1 MPSVVITRES
11 ILRGD
16 LQASVREL
24 LGPDVPLMSE
34 AQRAHEIDTMLQ
46 QVGPGQRLWVFG
58 FGSLIWN
65 PAFYFD
71 QRCAG
76 QVYGYHRAFCLW
88 ARSGRGSPQ
97 RPGLM
102 LSLKRGGSCQGVLYQ
117 LPQGAEREEM
127 DVLWRRE
134 MLTMAYQPVLTRARS
149 PRGWVTVLTFTANRA
164 HERYVPDLS
173 AAQEAALL
181 ASGEGPLGRA
191 SDYLFDTYRHLL
203 ELGITDQRLKRLCQR
218 VQQLMN
224 AQSV

>member
-16 LQASVREL
+16 LHASVRAL
-24 LGPDVPLMSE
+24 LGPDVPLMDD
-34 AQRAHEIDTMLQ
+34 AQREAEIDAMLQ
-46 QVGPGQRLWVFG
+46 QLVPGERLWVFG

-71 QRCAG
+71 QRCPG
-76 QVYGYHRAFCLW
+76 QVFGYHRAFCLW

-102 LSLKRGGSCQGVLYQ
+102 LSLKRGGSCHGVLYQ
-117 LPQGAEREEM
+117 LPQGGERQEL

-134 MLTMAYQPVLTRARS
+134 MLTMAYKPVLTRARCGH
-149 PRGWVTVLTFTANRA
+149 GWVRVLTFTANRS
-164 HERYVPDLS
+164 HERYVPDLG
-173 AAQEAALL
+173 AEQEAMLL

-191 SDYLFDTYRHLL
+191 SDYLFDTHRHLL
-203 ELGITDQRLKRLCQR
+203 QLGITDQRLQRLCGR
-218 VQQLMN
+218 VDALMK
-224 AQSV
+224 AQS